1 MSKRIVA
8 ILAAVMMVGMIVPSF
23 AAVESIKVSGG
34 WDTYGVYRNN
44 FDMIDDA
51 VGVLGKDTQ
60 HFFQT
65 TVRVQIEAALSSNV
79 QAVIGMINERTW
91 GMDFDMVGGRRV
103 DIDLA
108 YVKLNELMGGTLT
121 VGRQPLLIGEGM
133 VVGSAYRA
141 YAYPTLQV
149 GNILGAADLG
159 TQTAF
164 DAVRMEWAMQSSS
177 LQLFVA
183 KIIETFV
190 GANFGTLPTG
200 DVTLYGIDWCWKP
213 ENFSVNPYIVGLSA
227 AQSVT
232 GTNLYTLG
240 VRATFNPAD
249 SGLVLKGEVAKQFGE
264 ATTTADFKGWGG
276 YLGAEFGFG
285 GALMPK
291 LVLQYTYMTGQD
303 PTDTDVSLWIPVFPS
318 DVASRVGKI
327 GYASIF
333 GLGES
338 VAVMKGVPAV
348 LGTGVQALKLG
359 FSMNPTE
366 KLGMALDF
374 YNLRANESG
383 TLGSS
388 FGNEL
393 DLGFTYMFSD
403 DVNFGLDLG
412 YFMTGG
418 LVDDITGSND
428 KNAWQAV
435 ASMKVKF

>member
-34 WDTYGVYRNN
+34 VDMHGVYRNN
-44 FDMIDDA
+44 FDMMDD
-51 VGVLGKDTQ
+51 GVTGNKDTQ

-65 TVRVQIEAALSSNV
+65 TVRVQVEAALSSNV
-79 QAVIGMINERTW
+79 QAVVSMINERTW
-91 GMDFDMVGGRRV
+91 GQDFDMIVGRGV

-108 YVKLNELMGGTLT
+108 YVKLNELMGGILT

-141 YAYPTLQV
+141 FAYPTLQV
-149 GNILGAADLG
+149 GNVLGAADLG

-183 KIIETFV
+183 KIVETFV

-213 ENFSVNPYIVGLSA
+213 EIFSVNPYIVALSA
-227 AQSVT
+227 AQSTT

-240 VRATFNPAD
+240 VRGTFTPVD
-249 SGLVLKGEVAKQFGE
+249 SILTLKGEVARQFGE

-276 YLGAEFGFG
+276 YLGAEFGLSG
-285 GALMPK
+285 DLMPK
-291 LVLQYTYMTGQD
+291 FVVQYTYMTGQD

-327 GYASIF
+327 AYASMF

-338 VAVMKGVPAV
+338 VAVMKAGPNVY
-348 LGTGVQALKLG
+348 LTGIQALKLG
-359 FSMNPTE
+359 FSMNATE
-366 KLGMALDF
+366 KLGMAVDF

-383 TLGSS
+383 TFGSS

-393 DLGFTYMFSD
+393 DLGFTYMYSE

-412 YFMTGG
+412 YFMTAGF
-418 LVDDITGSND
+418 VDDYTGSND